1 MNPVT
6 GLALGRVAV
15 GAIALGNPELAGRLF
30 QLDVA
35 NNPQLPY
42 FSRLFGSREIAIGAL
57 TLLARGSTRRNLV
70 LAGIAIDAA
79 DGATGYLGMRD
90 GYLSRSTAMAL
101 TGPAV
106 GAVLAG
112 LAGLRPRGKRT

>member
-6 GLALGRVAV
+6 GLSLGRVAV
-15 GAIALGNPELAGRLF
+15 GAIALGNPPLAGKLF

-35 NNPQLPY
+35 GNPQLPY
-42 FSRLFGSREIAIGAL
+42 LSRLFGSREIVLGLA
-57 TLLARGSTRRNLV
+57 TLAASGKTRRNLV
-70 LAGIAIDAA
+70 LAGILVDAA
-79 DGATGYLGMRD
+79 DAATGYLGVRD
-90 GYLSRSTAMAL
+90 GYVSRTTGAAL

-112 LAGLRPRGKRT
+112 LAGLRPGS

>member
-6 GLALGRVAV
+6 GVALGRVAI
-15 GAIALGNPELAGRLF
+15 GAVALGSPELTGKIFR
-30 QLDVA
+30 LDVA

-42 FSRLFGSREIAIGAL
+42 FARLFGSRELVVGAL

-79 DGATGYLGMRD
+79 DGATGYLGMRA
-90 GYLSRSTAMAL
+90 GYLSRSTGMAL
-101 TGPAV
+101 TGPAL

-112 LAGLRPRGKRT
+112 LAGLRDPRRRT